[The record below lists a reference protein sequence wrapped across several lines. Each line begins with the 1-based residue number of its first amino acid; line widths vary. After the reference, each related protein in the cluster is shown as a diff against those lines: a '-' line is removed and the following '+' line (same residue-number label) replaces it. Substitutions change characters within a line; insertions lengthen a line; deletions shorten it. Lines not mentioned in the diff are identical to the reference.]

1 MCGGGSTCEAHPT
14 TLPDDVSVDQCVSP
28 GWGVPVLTTDREP
41 PTRRSSPIT
50 AGYARD
56 GTTETGLPAS
66 PARLLCHKTT
76 ANRALRAH
84 GAAVETARRARA
96 AARPWRRGRRLGSFL
111 GGDVGDTR
119 QPPRRRAHPS
129 RAVVIILELGTFRH
143 ITAGRCDA
151 PVDHGTHDHRAAQT
165 ARLAALALELRPKR
179 QPGSSRHRECRRASH
194 SSAR

>member
-84 GAAVETARRARA
+84 GAAVEPRGVHGRL
-96 AARPWRRGRRLGSFL
+96 RGRGV
-111 GGDVGDTR
+111 GGDASEAFWGGMWEI
-119 QPPRRRAHPS
+119 RANLRGGGLTPHVPS
-129 RAVVIILELGTFRH
+129 SSSWSLAPSGTSQ
-143 ITAGRCDA
+143 
-151 PVDHGTHDHRAAQT
+151 PVDVTHLLTMGRTITGQH
-165 ARLAALALELRPKR
+165 R
-179 QPGSSRHRECRRASH
+179 QPGLQPLPSSCARSASPGPRGMVTVT
-194 SSAR
+194 SAR

>member
-1 MCGGGSTCEAHPT
+1 MCGGGSTCEAHPA

-41 PTRRSSPIT
+41 PTGRSSPIT

-84 GAAVETARRARA
+84 GAAGESRGV
-96 AARPWRRGRRLGSFL
+96 RGRLRGRGVGGDASEAFW

-179 QPGSSRHRECRRASH
+179 QPGSSRHGDKTKCW
-194 SSAR
+194 

>member
-84 GAAVETARRARA
+84 GAAVDRA
-96 AARPWRRGRRLGSFL
+96 ACTGGCEAVASGETPRKLSGGGMWEIRANLRG
-111 GGDVGDTR
+111 GGLTPHV
-119 QPPRRRAHPS
+119 PS
-129 RAVVIILELGTFRH
+129 SSSWSLAPSGTSQ
-143 ITAGRCDA
+143 
-151 PVDHGTHDHRAAQT
+151 PVDVTHLLTMGRTITGQH
-165 ARLAALALELRPKR
+165 R
-179 QPGSSRHRECRRASH
+179 QPGLQPLPSSCARSASPGP
-194 SSAR
+194 RGMVTGTLVC

>member
-84 GAAVETARRARA
+84 GAAAHRA
-96 AARPWRRGRRLGSFL
+96 ACPGGCEAVASGETPRKLSGGGCGRYAPTSAAAGSPLTCRRHHLGAWHL
-111 GGDVGDTR
+111 
-119 QPPRRRAHPS
+119 P
-129 RAVVIILELGTFRH
+129 H

-179 QPGSSRHRECRRASH
+179 QPGSSRHGDRLVH
-194 SSAR
+194 